1 MKQNKRKQT
10 ISHQCHCMIVPPHVL
25 EHMAGA
31 SEKLVDNGVLREA
44 ARFTLLQDNQ
54 FRTARTTEVV
64 DVSILASAVAGVKA
78 PSAKTAAK
86 KGAAKSS
93 TEGTIAEVMAPPAGT
108 AGRAVYDCNHQ
119 WGEPPPF
126 VLKRGE
132 GDPTTVDNAVNQAYD
147 VSGAVRDYY
156 KNKLGRNSIDNL
168 GMNLTS
174 NVHRGVNYM
183 NAFWH
188 PALKQMFYGDGDGTI
203 FVSFTKDPDVIGHE
217 LTHGVT
223 QYTAG
228 LIYYSQSGALNEHFS
243 DVFGSVIQQ
252 AIDGKNAGN
261 ADWLIGDGIMGPTLF
276 GEALRSMKAPGTAYD
291 NPLMGTDPQPDHMS
305 NYYAGPADNQGVHI
319 NSGIPNKV
327 FYLVATDNN
336 LGSDKAALIWY
347 TTLQNLWPT
356 AVFSDFA
363 SVLVRSAQLLTN
375 SGQVPVG
382 TTQTVRAA
390 LKAVGL

>member
-1 MKQNKRKQT
+1 MKHHKIKT
-10 ISHQCHCMIVPPHVL
+10 VHQCHCMFVPPHIS
-25 EHMAGA
+25 EHIARA
-31 SEKLVDNGVLREA
+31 SEKLVDSEVVREA

-54 FRTARTTEVV
+54 FRAARITEVI
-64 DVSILASAVAGVKA
+64 DVATLASAVAGA
-78 PSAKTAAK
+78 PPK
-86 KGAAKSS
+86 KGAVKSKAQ
-93 TEGTIAEVMAPPAGT
+93 GAMAEVMAPPAGT
-108 AGRAVYDCNHQ
+108 AGRAVYDCNQQ

-132 GDPTTVDNAVNQAYD
+132 GDPATADNAVNEAYD
-147 VSGAVRDYY
+147 AGGAVRDYY
-156 KNKLGRNSIDNL
+156 RNELGRNSIDNL
-168 GMNLTS
+168 GMNQIH

-228 LIYYSQSGALNEHFS
+228 LNYFSQSGALNEHFS
-243 DVFGSVIQQ
+243 DVFGSAIEQ
-252 AIDGKNAGN
+252 AIEGKNAGN

-305 NYYAGPADNQGVHI
+305 NYYAGPLDNQGVHI
-319 NSGIPNKV
+319 NSGIPNKA
-327 FYLVATDNN
+327 FYLVATANSI
-336 LGSDKAALIWY
+336 GTDKAALIWY

-356 AVFSDFA
+356 AIFSDFA
-363 SVLVRSAQLLTN
+363 SVLVRSAQVLTN
-375 SGQVPVG
+375 SKKVPVG

-390 LKAVGL
+390 LREVGL